1 MDKIQLQK
9 LRDLPI
15 EGVAERLGLRVK
27 RHKSLCPFHAD
38 SHPSLSYSTSK
49 NMYRC
54 FVCEAEGGTIDLVMR
69 HLHMDFKEAC
79 RWLADQHNIIL
90 DEWQPAKT
98 DEEPKA
104 FDASRYERYF
114 EHSWLN

>member
-15 EGVAERLGLRVK
+15 EGVAERLGLRVS

-49 NMYRC
+49 NMFRC
-54 FVCEAEGGTIDLVMR
+54 FVCEAKGGTIDLVMR
-69 HLHMDFKEAC
+69 HLRRAKALRC
-79 RWLADQHNIIL
+79 KPLCAILRASLAGRGCAQVPVLRAL
-90 DEWQPAKT
+90 D
-98 DEEPKA
+98 
-104 FDASRYERYF
+104 
-114 EHSWLN
+114 